1 MSEDT
6 MLDQAIKDIV
16 NVMTSLA
23 GLKSILEDRREP
35 EDGEVLD
42 QLIKDNNIDVDELNK
57 EFPPEQYTDG
67 HVIEAIR
74 ERLDK
79 PEEGKVYSLLE
90 LSKTK
95 KWSESEV
102 EPYTQEIDVF
112 DIDYDEEDLFAD
124 IK

>member
-16 NVMTSLA
+16 SVMTSLA
-23 GLKSILEDRREP
+23 GLKSILEDRRE
-35 EDGEVLD
+35 
-42 QLIKDNNIDVDELNK
+42 
-57 EFPPEQYTDG
+57 
-67 HVIEAIR
+67 
-74 ERLDK
+74 DK
-79 PEEGKVYSLLE
+79 PEEGKVYNIIDEPSRPSLA
-90 LSKTK
+90 STG

>member
-16 NVMTSLA
+16 SVMTSLA
-23 GLKSILEDRREP
+23 GLKSTLEDRREDKP
-35 EDGEVLD
+35 ERAYLEVREVSTD
-42 QLIKDNNIDVDELNK
+42 
-57 EFPPEQYTDG
+57 PPVR
-67 HVIEAIR
+67 VIEVPP
-74 ERLDK
+74 LDK

-112 DIDYDEEDLFAD
+112 DIDFREDMFD
-124 IK
+124 KIK

>member
-23 GLKSILEDRREP
+23 GLKSTLEDRREDRREDKP
-35 EDGEVLD
+35 ERAYLEIREISTD
-42 QLIKDNNIDVDELNK
+42 
-57 EFPPEQYTDG
+57 PPVR
-67 HVIEAIR
+67 VIEVPP
-74 ERLDK
+74 LNK

>member
-23 GLKSILEDRREP
+23 GLKSILEDRRE
-35 EDGEVLD
+35 
-42 QLIKDNNIDVDELNK
+42 
-57 EFPPEQYTDG
+57 
-67 HVIEAIR
+67 
-74 ERLDK
+74 DK